1 MLATLAALT
10 GCDRLESRD
19 AKIERESR
27 RYQSAMADYKA
38 GRVDA
43 AASGFEAAVRADPA
57 NAEARFQLGCLL
69 HDAKKDPAG
78 AFCAYREYLLQHPD
92 SDKAELARQRL
103 SVCERELAVLLAERH
118 KLTADPGAAAATE
131 ELRKE
136 AREAR
141 TRVAQLEKEL
151 AAAKARTDAL
161 VAERAKLLA
170 AARGE
175 DETAL
180 ASSRP
185 DVKEVKDLLEEAD
198 ESGERTAVA
207 DDAEALRR
215 EEAAETAIGSPL
227 LPPRSTGDVVRVE
240 KQKPEKQAVRPPT
253 YEVQE
258 GDTLYKIA
266 VRFYGSIKAWRMIR
280 DANKALISTDGRVQ
294 AGDTIRL
301 P

>member
-1 MLATLAALT
+1 
-10 GCDRLESRD
+10 
-19 AKIERESR
+19 
-27 RYQSAMADYKA
+27 MADYKA

-43 AASGFEAAVRADPA
+43 AAKGFEDAIRENPA

-78 AFCAYREYLLQHPD
+78 AFCAYREYLLQRPD
-92 SDKAELARQRL
+92 SDKAALAKQRL

-118 KLTADPGAAAATE
+118 KLVADPAAIAATE
-131 ELRKE
+131 ALRKE
-136 AREAR
+136 AKEAKAH
-141 TRVAQLEKEL
+141 VAQLAKEL
-151 AAAKARTDAL
+151 AAAKARQEAL
-161 VAERAKLLA
+161 EAERTKLVA

-175 DETAL
+175 DEPA
-180 ASSRP
+180 AAAARP

-198 ESGERTAVA
+198 ESAERVALA

-215 EEAAETAIGSPL
+215 EAAAETAIGSPL
-227 LPPRSTGDVVRVE
+227 LPPRSTGDVVRAE

-280 DANKALISTDGRVQ
+280 DANKAVISTDGRVQ